1 MFGALMIQGISP
13 GPQLVVDQPD
23 LFWGVI
29 NSMYLG
35 NVVLLVL
42 SIPLIGIF
50 VRILYVRST
59 ILAPITILIVC
70 MGAFTVANRFF
81 EVMVVIVFG
90 ILGYLMKKFGFDPA
104 PLVLAFVL
112 GSLLEDNFRRSLMMF
127 QGDLSMVAE
136 RPIALSILI
145 LFVLVI
151 IVPVVLK
158 IVAARRGTRTEDLI
172 GIGPN

>member
-1 MFGALMIQGISP
+1 
-13 GPQLVVDQPD
+13 
-23 LFWGVI
+23 
-29 NSMYLG
+29 MYLG
-35 NVVLLVL
+35 NIILIVLAL
-42 SIPLIGIF
+42 PLIGVF
-50 VRILYVRST
+50 VKILDIRSS
-59 ILAPITILIVC
+59 ILAPITVLIVC
-70 MGAFTVANRFF
+70 IGAFTINNRIF
-81 EVMVVIVFG
+81 EVLVVIVFG
-90 ILGYLMKKFGFDPA
+90 VIGYLMKKFGFDPA